1 MAERAQVNLYR
12 MAIVEMVYM
21 FPSQAQRLPR
31 VEIQVNHITPVGAA
45 VLFHSVGVIVARV
58 QAVVLLSH
66 VH

>member
-1 MAERAQVNLYR
+1 MAERAQVDLYR
-12 MAIVEMVYM
+12 VAIVEIVYM
-21 FPSQAQRLPR
+21 IQAQRIPR
-31 VEIQVNHITPVGAA
+31 VEIQVNHITPAGPAV

>member
-12 MAIVEMVYM
+12 VAIVEIVYM
-21 FPSQAQRLPR
+21 IQTQRIPR
-31 VEIQVNHITPVGAA
+31 VEIQVNHITPAVLLA

-58 QAVVLLSH
+58 QAVVILSH